1 MRVVTENDMSH
12 NDQRNDPAHA
22 SKKPYATPQV
32 MSYGHVKDIIQGGGG
47 KKSDAT
53 GTPPGGNSKLTCW
66 IAEQLYGV
74 DDPRTWLLRAWLARV
89 YDERGRG
96 WQFVALY
103 RRFGRSTAR
112 LIAREYLP
120 RAPFYAVFDALLDRA
135 LDASAVAA
143 VAHRLGA

>member
-1 MRVVTENDMSH
+1 MSLT
-12 NDQRNDPAHA
+12 DKAAD
-22 SKKPYATPQV
+22 SKSSTPRKPYTSPRLV
-32 MSYGHVKDIIQGGGG
+32 SYGHVKDIIQGGGG

-53 GTPPGGNSKLTCW
+53 GTPPGGASKSCW

-103 RRFGRSTAR
+103 SRYGYATAQA
-112 LIAREYLP
+112 IARGYLP
-120 RAPFYAVFDALLDRA
+120 RAPFRVLFDALVERA
-135 LDASAVAA
+135 CDASAAVVAA
-143 VAHRLGA
+143 RRSGA